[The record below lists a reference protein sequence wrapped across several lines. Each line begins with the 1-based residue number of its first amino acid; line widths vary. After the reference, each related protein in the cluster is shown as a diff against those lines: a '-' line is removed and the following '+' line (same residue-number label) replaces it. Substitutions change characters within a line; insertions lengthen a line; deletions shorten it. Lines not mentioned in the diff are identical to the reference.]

1 MTAKTAEHD
10 TVMGALRSAQDVIE
24 GILNATQALLTSL
37 TYPDSST
44 VMGAGSSPAES
55 EAKLLLLPTRSAEKL
70 AKELAS
76 SAKERLTLDRTA
88 KKALRD
94 LTTEWLGAR
103 VIPVVNE
110 TVDKRSEAAWQ
121 TVEQTK
127 SETLQLVNDAK
138 QQVNKMHGFMASVE
152 AELLKLQSDG
162 AMTAVRIAA
171 IEKHQAVKIHVEEL
185 AGKYAKPSL
194 TVLRSV
200 TLAI

>member
-76 SAKERLTLDRTA
+76 SARKSEGNDYSSS
-88 KKALRD
+88 
-94 LTTEWLGAR
+94 
-103 VIPVVNE
+103 
-110 TVDKRSEAAWQ
+110 VDSM
-121 TVEQTK
+121 TEQT
-127 SETLQLVNDAK
+127 D
-138 QQVNKMHGFMASVE
+138 
-152 AELLKLQSDG
+152 
-162 AMTAVRIAA
+162 
-171 IEKHQAVKIHVEEL
+171 
-185 AGKYAKPSL
+185 
-194 TVLRSV
+194 
-200 TLAI
+200 

>member
-1 MTAKTAEHD
+1 M
-10 TVMGALRSAQDVIE
+10 IE
-24 GILNATQALLTSL
+24 GILKATQALLTSL

-103 VIPVVNE
+103 VIPMVNE

-127 SETLQLVNDAK
+127 SETLQFARDCTKLIVLVFD
-138 QQVNKMHGFMASVE
+138 VE
-152 AELLKLQSDG
+152 
-162 AMTAVRIAA
+162 R
-171 IEKHQAVKIHVEEL
+171 
-185 AGKYAKPSL
+185 
-194 TVLRSV
+194 
-200 TLAI
+200 

>member
-1 MTAKTAEHD
+1 MTTKTAEHD
-10 TVMGALRSAQDVIE
+10 TVIGALRSAQDVIE

-103 VIPVVNE
+103 VMPAWSTALAVRKAHKDPYDRVVN
-110 TVDKRSEAAWQ
+110 
-121 TVEQTK
+121 
-127 SETLQLVNDAK
+127 
-138 QQVNKMHGFMASVE
+138 
-152 AELLKLQSDG
+152 LLE
-162 AMTAVRIAA
+162 RIAS
-171 IEKHQAVKIHVEEL
+171 
-185 AGKYAKPSL
+185 KPD
-194 TVLRSV
+194 
-200 TLAI
+200 A

>member
-94 LTTEWLGAR
+94 LTTEWLGGR
-103 VIPVVNE
+103 VRGRLWSRPSQ
-110 TVDKRSEAAWQ
+110 KRCSW
-121 TVEQTK
+121 
-127 SETLQLVNDAK
+127 SMMPN
-138 QQVNKMHGFMASVE
+138 NRSIRCMASWHRWR
-152 AELLKLQSDG
+152 QNS
-162 AMTAVRIAA
+162 
-171 IEKHQAVKIHVEEL
+171 
-185 AGKYAKPSL
+185 
-194 TVLRSV
+194 
-200 TLAI
+200 

>member
-76 SAKERLTLDRTA
+76 SAKERLTLNRTA
-88 KKALRD
+88 AN
-94 LTTEWLGAR
+94 TTAQ
-103 VIPVVNE
+103 I
-110 TVDKRSEAAWQ
+110 SF
-121 TVEQTK
+121 
-127 SETLQLVNDAK
+127 S
-138 QQVNKMHGFMASVE
+138 S
-152 AELLKLQSDG
+152 
-162 AMTAVRIAA
+162 
-171 IEKHQAVKIHVEEL
+171 
-185 AGKYAKPSL
+185 
-194 TVLRSV
+194 TVLLVEYRWTS
-200 TLAI
+200 AS

>member
-1 MTAKTAEHD
+1 M
-10 TVMGALRSAQDVIE
+10 IE

-44 VMGAGSSPAES
+44 VMGPGSSPAES

-70 AKELAS
+70 AKELAN

-103 VIPVVNE
+103 VIPMVNE
-110 TVDKRSEAAWQ
+110 TVDKRNEAAWQ

-127 SETLQLVNDAK
+127 SETLLQAAEAAETFMQRQQIGSRLDSQLSQGCCCRVGPHHLR
-138 QQVNKMHGFMASVE
+138 QRQVG
-152 AELLKLQSDG
+152 
-162 AMTAVRIAA
+162 
-171 IEKHQAVKIHVEEL
+171 
-185 AGKYAKPSL
+185 
-194 TVLRSV
+194 VLG
-200 TLAI
+200 